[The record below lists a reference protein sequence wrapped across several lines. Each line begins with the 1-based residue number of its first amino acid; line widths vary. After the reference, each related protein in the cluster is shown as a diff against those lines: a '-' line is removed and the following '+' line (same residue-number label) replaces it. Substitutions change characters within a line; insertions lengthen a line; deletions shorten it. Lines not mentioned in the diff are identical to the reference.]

1 MIDLRDLLYYL
12 SLCAF
17 FLLLTVYT
25 LDRKRW
31 GSGAAARTYR
41 RNASTGMALLGA
53 NLLVLNLWLAPLA
66 GLRWDATAQQEYTLT
81 QTTKDLLGSLQEP
94 LLIRA
99 YISSKSH
106 PLLDPLRPQ
115 VEDLLREY
123 AIAGKGRVTT
133 EVVDPAQDPALE
145 AEANQ
150 TYGIQPTPFQVSDRY
165 QASVINA
172 YFDILVRYG
181 DQDVVLNFR
190 DLIQVEQ
197 NPEGG
202 VDVRLQQPR
211 VRPDQRDQEGAL
223 WVPEHRHGAGVAGA
237 AAQADAV
244 RHPAHAAA
252 RNWRARRTRSARW
265 RRTWRRS
272 RAASSS
278 LRRWIRPRLQ
288 PIRRSGGQSHAR
300 RNWRRSTGSSRSR
313 QACLAT
319 TASICTW
326 CCSPAQAQRPA
337 LGVATR
343 RSSIRKTT

>member
-1 MIDLRDLLYYL
+1 
-12 SLCAF
+12 
-17 FLLLTVYT
+17 
-25 LDRKRW
+25 
-31 GSGAAARTYR
+31 
-41 RNASTGMALLGA
+41 MALLGA

-66 GLRWDATAQQEYTLT
+66 GLRWDATAQQEYTLS
-81 QTTKDLLGSLQEP
+81 QTTKELLGSLQEP

-123 AIAGKGRVTT
+123 AIAGKGRVTA

-197 NPEGG
+197 SPEGG
-202 VDVRLQQPR
+202 VDVRLRNPEYDLTSAIKKVLYGFQSIDTVLASQAQPLKLTLYATPHTLPPGTGGR
-211 VRPDQRDQEGAL
+211 AGHDPQGGGRPGAE
-223 WVPEHRHGAGVAGA
+223 VG
-237 AAQADAV
+237 
-244 RHPAHAAA
+244 
-252 RNWRARRTRSARW
+252 
-265 RRTWRRS
+265 
-272 RAASSS
+272 
-278 LRRWIRPRLQ
+278 
-288 PIRRSGGQSHAR
+288 
-300 RNWRRSTGSSRSR
+300 R
-313 QACLAT
+313 QAPL
-319 TASICTW
+319 
-326 CCSPAQAQRPA
+326 
-337 LGVATR
+337 
-343 RSSIRKTT
+343 